1 VNRFF
6 APALL
11 CLLLSIGCVPPSLAP
26 YPSPAVAPGEV
37 ATLMARPLR
46 SIASLTGE
54 GSLRFEDRG
63 ARLVGELSLRLIADK
78 GVRLD
83 IFTPILTPL
92 ATLVSTPQKLI
103 YLDYHRRRALEAPA
117 TDRTLDRFLQLPL
130 EPRLLTQA
138 LAGGVVLPADGW
150 RAVRPDGEAEEGLWM
165 FARDDWRAGLDPE
178 TQRPALLADTHEQP
192 VIVTWTD
199 WQRIDGIDVATTIA
213 AQRPAQRQA
222 MRIKLTRLNVNR
234 ALDES
239 ILTPAIPTG
248 WPLRRLGGSGE

>member
-1 VNRFF
+1 MNRYF

-11 CLLLSIGCVPPSLAP
+11 CLLLLIGCVPPPLAP
-26 YPSPAVAPGEV
+26 YPPPGIAPGEV
-37 ATLMARPLR
+37 AALMARPLQ
-46 SIASLTGE
+46 SIKTLAGE
-54 GSLRFEDRG
+54 GTLRFEDRG
-63 ARLVGELSLRLIADK
+63 ARLVGELNLRLIADK

-83 IFTPILTPL
+83 IFTPIFTPL

-103 YLDYHRRRALEAPA
+103 YLDYHRRRAVEAPA

-138 LAGGVVLPADGW
+138 LAGGVVLPADRW

-165 FARDDWRAGLDPE
+165 FARDDWRAGIDPE
-178 TQRPALLADTHEQP
+178 SQRPALLATMDEQP

-199 WQRIDGIDVATTIA
+199 WQRIAGVDVATTIA
-213 AQRPAQRQA
+213 AQRPAQQQA
-222 MRIKLTRLNVNR
+222 MRIKLTRLDVNR

-239 ILTPAIPTG
+239 ILTPEIPTG
-248 WPLRRLGGSGE
+248 WPRRRLGGSGE